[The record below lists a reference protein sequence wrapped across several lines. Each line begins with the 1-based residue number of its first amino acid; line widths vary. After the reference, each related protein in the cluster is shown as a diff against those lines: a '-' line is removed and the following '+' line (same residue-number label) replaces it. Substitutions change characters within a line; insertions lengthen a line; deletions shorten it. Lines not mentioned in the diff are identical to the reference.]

1 MGVSR
6 RAERREHQR
15 GGGECRRAARELRS
29 QGKELAEGIRADADR
44 QETVIEANA
53 YRDSELIRGDG
64 DAIAAAT
71 YAAAFNQDPE
81 FYSFYRSLDA
91 YRKTFG
97 AGGDVMLIEPDSEFF
112 KYMNQSTLK

>member
-1 MGVSR
+1 V
-6 RAERREHQR
+6 
-15 GGGECRRAARELRS
+15 
-29 QGKELAEGIRADADR
+29 
-44 QETVIEANA
+44 
-53 YRDSELIRGDG
+53 RGDG